1 LKKMVFE
8 LNKEGIPFY
17 ALEKYNN
24 ATEWAKN
31 QMKICIPELESCGE
45 MRKKL
50 AGQFLVFR
58 EGISPHIFENPHDVI
73 IESVNAKKEVVS
85 VQIGVSDMG
94 SFVETQ
100 PLRGVSMTFIG
111 GTIFHPYCDYRLDRQ
126 ALHVNL
132 SSFLVRPLIMLC
144 VSGSR
149 GNICRR
155 QKRGQWHEIIVLL
168 QVSLRYWLQQH
179 WDLSGDV
186 GCKG

>member
-1 LKKMVFE
+1 M
-8 LNKEGIPFY
+8 PDY
-17 ALEKYNN
+17 AIEKYDN
-24 ATEWAKN
+24 APDWAKD

-73 IESVNAKKEVVS
+73 IESVNANKEVVS

-94 SFVETQ
+94 SFVKTQ
-100 PLRGVSMTFIG
+100 PLRGVSMSFIG
-111 GTIFHPYCDYRLDRQ
+111 GTILHPYCDYRLDCQ

-132 SSFLVRPLIMLC
+132 SSFFLVRPLIMLC

-155 QKRGQWHEIIVLL
+155 QNHGQ
-168 QVSLRYWLQQH
+168 
-179 WDLSGDV
+179 
-186 GCKG
+186 